1 MKADGTS
8 SKPNNAKSAKQ
19 SRTTPLDAL
28 LTAQGQSQAHA
39 SPTKDG
45 RTERALEPDQSRRT
59 AVSPTRQRCV
69 SDVFKSQLNL
79 LRVSVFYV

>member
-8 SKPNNAKSAKQ
+8 SEPNNAKSAKQ

-39 SPTKDG
+39 SQLKMEGPRGHWNPINPDGPLSAPQDKD
-45 RTERALEPDQSRRT
+45 
-59 AVSPTRQRCV
+59 
-69 SDVFKSQLNL
+69 
-79 LRVSVFYV
+79 VSVMFLKSAQLA